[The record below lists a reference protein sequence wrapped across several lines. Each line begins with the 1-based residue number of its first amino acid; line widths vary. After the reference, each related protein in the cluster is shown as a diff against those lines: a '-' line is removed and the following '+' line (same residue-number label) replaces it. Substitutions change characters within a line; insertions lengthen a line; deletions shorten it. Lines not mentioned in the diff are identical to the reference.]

1 MLAGAASTA
10 ALGSVRQGTIVD
22 GGGRTPSTALAAG
35 PSGATAAEDNLPFR
49 ISPDSQYVVHKA
61 ASGLF
66 SRRLPD
72 GPWTQLAP
80 PSICWDGSD
89 EWLIT
94 DDSQTVLFT
103 CPASTLAPK
112 DLWAVPI
119 AGPASAAVLLSV
131 APDDPAGVNNFFS
144 ATSGSRVFYTMARLE
159 PDRHDLFSVPVV
171 GPASEGVVINGALGE
186 FGSAS
191 GPAPLQLSPRVVYSQ
206 WHASAQGGEIWLTDR
221 AASNPVPIGIS
232 PPSHP
237 FGGEFQV
244 APDEQTVVWRAGN
257 ANFHFWIYSAPVSD
271 PPGAAIQLN
280 PDLPA
285 ASDARVQAIS
295 PDSARVVYRANP
307 VDPARYDL
315 FSVPIGGPSSSAVNL
330 SASVQNWD
338 PIVVVPQFSPD
349 SAWVLYL
356 ASRQDPN
363 RHELYRVPAAGPASA
378 NLRLNP
384 IEGTSLRVYGFEL
397 VPGTTDVVFHLVT
410 GESPDEMFRCH
421 RGSWLES
428 EGNAT
433 PLWTE
438 PLRNGVV
445 GLDCH
450 WMVESQGVL
459 ATAIDPVSLLRTVWL
474 AHGDGPLDPRPK
486 RLLDVSQ
493 FEPGGDPFLDPWRIQ
508 TTPDGKYVVYL
519 ATPLD
524 GEEGVWVLPLPFF
537 WDGFESAGTGHWSA
551 IQN

>member
-1 MLAGAASTA
+1 LLAGAVATA

-22 GGGRTPSTALAAG
+22 RGGRTPPTALTAG
-35 PSGATAAEDNLPFR
+35 PMGAETAGDNLPFR
-49 ISPDSQYVVHKA
+49 ISPDSQYVVQKG

-131 APDDPAGVNNFFS
+131 PPDDPVGVNNFYS
-144 ATSGSRVFYTMARLE
+144 ATAGSRVFYRMNRLE
-159 PDRHDLFSVPVV
+159 PERTDLYSVPVA

-186 FGSAS
+186 FGGAS
-191 GPAPLQLSPRVVYSQ
+191 GPVPLQLSPRVVYSQ
-206 WHASAQGGEIWLTDR
+206 WHPSPQGGEIWLTDR
-221 AASNPVPIGIS
+221 AASNSVPIGIS

-237 FGGEFQV
+237 LGGEFQV
-244 APDEQTVVWRAGN
+244 APDEQTVVWRAGD

-285 ASDARVQAIS
+285 ASHASVQAIS

-307 VDPARYDL
+307 VDLARYDL

-356 ASRQDPN
+356 ASREDPN

-384 IEGTSLRVYGFEL
+384 IEGTPLRVYNFDL
-397 VPGTTDVVFHLVT
+397 VPGTTDVVFALVV
-410 GESPDEMFRCH
+410 GASPDEMGRCH
-421 RGSWLES
+421 RGSWLGS
-428 EGNAT
+428 EGNST

-438 PLRNGVV
+438 LLPPWGYRCYWVA
-445 GLDCH
+445 
-450 WMVESQGVL
+450 ESRGVL
-459 ATAIDPVSLLRTVWL
+459 TIAIEPGSSFRTVWL

-486 RLLDVSQ
+486 KLLDESQ
-493 FEPGGDPFLDPWRIQ
+493 FEPDGSPFLDPWRLQ
-508 TTPDGKYVVYL
+508 KTPDGKYVVYL
-519 ATPLD
+519 ATPL
-524 GEEGVWVLPLPFF
+524 GGKEGVWVLPLPFF

-551 IQN
+551 AAP